1 MLVILNLVGHCSIFY
16 VVFKELQNLERQ
28 NNIQFR
34 KKKYLDTQIKIN
46 ETINLELVR
55 QNISIDLLFYY
66 CYFVYSDLLFYYCY
80 FVYSD
85 LLFYYCYFVYP
96 HILFHWF
103 CFMYL
108 DFVYHCVFF
117 CLFWMYASL
126 LLVFC
131 LLETCIS
138 LFH

>member
-55 QNISIDLLFYY
+55 QNISIDKNTVNYNYNYNINEIMKCKFLINKKPTSVKHTFGIDKKKR
-66 CYFVYSDLLFYYCY
+66 CDTQN
-80 FVYSD
+80 
-85 LLFYYCYFVYP
+85 
-96 HILFHWF
+96 
-103 CFMYL
+103 L
-108 DFVYHCVFF
+108 D
-117 CLFWMYASL
+117 
-126 LLVFC
+126 
-131 LLETCIS
+131 T
-138 LFH
+138 

>member
-55 QNISIDLLFYY
+55 QNISIDKNTVNYNYNYNYNINEIMKCKFLINKKTNISEAYIRNRQRNA
-66 CYFVYSDLLFYYCY
+66 VIHKIWIHKTKS
-80 FVYSD
+80 VKQN
-85 LLFYYCYFVYP
+85 
-96 HILFHWF
+96 
-103 CFMYL
+103 M
-108 DFVYHCVFF
+108 
-117 CLFWMYASL
+117 WMDKIT
-126 LLVFC
+126 VVKQQ
-131 LLETCIS
+131 I
-138 LFH
+138 